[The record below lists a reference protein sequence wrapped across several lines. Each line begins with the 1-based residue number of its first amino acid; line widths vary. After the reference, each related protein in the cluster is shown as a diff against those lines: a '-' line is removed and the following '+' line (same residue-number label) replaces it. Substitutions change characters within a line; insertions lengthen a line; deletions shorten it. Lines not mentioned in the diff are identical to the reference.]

1 MGRQLKVLLLVGSLV
16 PTASVCVF
24 LDEHRDDDDDG
35 CTGQQAWKLKL
46 YEKGSGCAGEAY
58 LGKVIG
64 GQVDYDDWDSG
75 CEDVPLAGVKRAVH
89 FTECTLEHAT
99 LSVYSTTGCPTD
111 AALEERT
118 VPISNYDEGS
128 ECVEG
133 LFDDLD
139 AIIMCPSAYY
149 GVMCNASAGVSYVPI
164 DESDCNDAY
173 LEGIVTNAIKGEQ
186 TYDLDGCGREDRDFG
201 TSVASLFVHDNI
213 AACGEICEASGEC
226 GIADIGNCEIDGRPR
241 HIYRKVCD
249 PNATVPTLDEI
260 IAGISP
266 NDDATIPP
274 TFEGVTLPPAFE
286 PSLRGV
292 FDAVLKNVCA
302 DKNTAV
308 GVCHIAEGH
317 CDHINLNTDTW
328 KCDDVLETG
337 LSSQFPE
344 ADATETCEDLQEAM
358 YDCGLE
364 PYPCQTEHRAL
375 AKCSFELG
383 ARIYYGHECEFSC
396 PDTAETPETAG
407 ELGSAA
413 DGARKTTAVG
423 ALLGTALLL

>member
-16 PTASVCVF
+16 STALCF
-24 LDEHRDDDDDG
+24 EDDG
-35 CTGQQAWKLKL
+35 DGQKAWKLKL

-58 LGKVIG
+58 LGKVIRG
-64 GQVDYDDWDSG
+64 PGSG
-75 CEDVPLAGVKRAVH
+75 CEDVPLADERAVH

-139 AIIMCPSAYY
+139 AIIMCPRAYY

-186 TYDLDGCGREDRDFG
+186 TVDLDGCGREDREFE
-201 TSVASLFVHDNI
+201 LFVHDNI
-213 AACGEICEASGEC
+213 AACGEICEATGEC
-226 GIADIGNCEIDGRPR
+226 GIANIGNCEIDGRPR

-249 PNATVPTLDEI
+249 PNATVPTLGEI

-286 PSLRGV
+286 PSIRGV

-308 GVCHIAEGH
+308 GVCHIAEGL
-317 CDHINLNTDTW
+317 CNHINLDMGTW
-328 KCDDVLETG
+328 QCDDVFETG

-407 ELGSAA
+407 ELSSAA

>member
-16 PTASVCVF
+16 PTASWF
-24 LDEHRDDDDDG
+24 DDDG
-35 CTGQQAWKLKL
+35 DGQKEWKLKL

-75 CEDVPLAGVKRAVH
+75 CEDVPLADERAVH

-139 AIIMCPSAYY
+139 AIIMCPRAYY

-186 TYDLDGCGREDRDFG
+186 TVDLDGCGREDREFE
-201 TSVASLFVHDNI
+201 LFVHDNI
-213 AACGEICEASGEC
+213 AACGEICEATGEC
-226 GIADIGNCEIDGRPR
+226 GIANIGNCEIDGRPR

-286 PSLRGV
+286 PSIRGV

-308 GVCHIAEGH
+308 GVCHIAEGL
-317 CDHINLNTDTW
+317 CNHINLDMGTW
-328 KCDDVLETG
+328 QCDDVFETG

-413 DGARKTTAVG
+413 GGARKTTAVG

>member
-16 PTASVCVF
+16 PTASWF
-24 LDEHRDDDDDG
+24 DDDG
-35 CTGQQAWKLKL
+35 DGQKEWKLKL

-58 LGKVIG
+58 LGKVIRG
-64 GQVDYDDWDSG
+64 PGSG
-75 CEDVPLAGVKRAVH
+75 CEDVPLADERAVH

-149 GVMCNASAGVSYVPI
+149 GVTCNASAGVTFVPI

-173 LEGIVTNAIKGEQ
+173 LEGIVNNVLRFTNVLRGHVDTSGLI
-186 TYDLDGCGREDRDFG
+186 GCGKR
-201 TSVASLFVHDNI
+201 
-213 AACGEICEASGEC
+213 AAGCGEICEASGEC
-226 GIADIGNCEIDGRPR
+226 GIANIGNCEIDGRPR

-266 NDDATIPP
+266 NDDATIPS

-286 PSLRGV
+286 PSLGGV

-337 LSSQFPE
+337 LSSQFLTYPVE
-344 ADATETCEDLQEAM
+344 ADATETCEDLQETM
-358 YDCGLE
+358 YDCGEE

-375 AKCSFELG
+375 VKCTFELG
-383 ARIYYGHECEFSC
+383 TRIYYGHECEFSC

>member
-16 PTASVCVF
+16 PTASWF
-24 LDEHRDDDDDG
+24 DDDG
-35 CTGQQAWKLKL
+35 DGQQAWKLKL

-64 GQVDYDDWDSG
+64 GNADADYDWDSG
-75 CEDVPLAGVKRAVH
+75 CKDVPLADVERAVH

-173 LEGIVTNAIKGEQ
+173 LEGIVTNVLRFTNVLRGSGGTSGLI
-186 TYDLDGCGREDRDFG
+186 GCGKR
-201 TSVASLFVHDNI
+201 
-213 AACGEICEASGEC
+213 AAGCGEICEASGEC
-226 GIADIGNCEIDGRPR
+226 GIANIGNCEIDGRPR

-358 YDCGLE
+358 YDCGEE

-383 ARIYYGHECEFSC
+383 TRIYYGHECEFSC

>member
-1 MGRQLKVLLLVGSLV
+1 MGRQLKVLLLVGGLV
-16 PTASVCVF
+16 PTASTCQGLF
-24 LDEHRDDDDDG
+24 GDDLDDDDG

-75 CEDVPLAGVKRAVH
+75 CEDVPLADERAVH

-186 TYDLDGCGREDRDFG
+186 TVDLDGCGREDREFE
-201 TSVASLFVHDNI
+201 LFVHDKI
-213 AACGEICEASGEC
+213 AACGEICEATGEC
-226 GIADIGNCEIDGRPR
+226 GIANIGNCEIDGRPR

-286 PSLRGV
+286 PSIRGV

-308 GVCHIAEGH
+308 GVCHIAEGL
-317 CDHINLNTDTW
+317 CNHINLDMGTW
-328 KCDDVLETG
+328 QCDDVFETG

>member
-1 MGRQLKVLLLVGSLV
+1 M
-16 PTASVCVF
+16 
-24 LDEHRDDDDDG
+24 
-35 CTGQQAWKLKL
+35 
-46 YEKGSGCAGEAY
+46 
-58 LGKVIG
+58 
-64 GQVDYDDWDSG
+64 
-75 CEDVPLAGVKRAVH
+75 PLAGVKRAVH

-149 GVMCNASAGVSYVPI
+149 GVTCNASAGVTFVPI

-186 TYDLDGCGREDRDFG
+186 TVDLDGCGREDREFE
-201 TSVASLFVHDNI
+201 LFFHDNI
-213 AACGEICEASGEC
+213 AACGEICEATGEC
-226 GIADIGNCEIDGRPR
+226 GIANIGNCEIDGRPR

-286 PSLRGV
+286 PSIRGV

-337 LSSQFPE
+337 LSSQFPA

>member
-16 PTASVCVF
+16 PTASY
-24 LDEHRDDDDDG
+24 HDDG
-35 CTGQQAWKLKL
+35 DGQQAWKLKL
-46 YEKGSGCAGEAY
+46 YEKGSACAGEAY

-75 CEDVPLAGVKRAVH
+75 CEDVPLADVERAVH

-149 GVMCNASAGVSYVPI
+149 GVMCEASAGVTFVPI

-173 LEGIVTNAIKGEQ
+173 LEGIVTNPIKGEQ
-186 TYDLDGCGREDRDFG
+186 TYDLDGCGREDRDLG
-201 TSVASLFVHDNI
+201 TTFASLFVHDNI
-213 AACGEICEASGEC
+213 AACGEICEATGEC
-226 GIADIGNCEIDGRPR
+226 GIANIGNCEIDGRPR

-266 NDDATIPP
+266 NDDATIPS

-286 PSLRGV
+286 PSLGGV

-337 LSSQFPE
+337 LSSQFPA

-383 ARIYYGHECEFSC
+383 ARIYYGRECEFSC

>member
-16 PTASVCVF
+16 PTASY
-24 LDEHRDDDDDG
+24 HDDG
-35 CTGQQAWKLKL
+35 DGQQAWKLKL
-46 YEKGSGCAGEAY
+46 YEKGSACAGEAY

-75 CEDVPLAGVKRAVH
+75 CEDVPLADERAVH

-186 TYDLDGCGREDRDFG
+186 TVDLDGCGREDREFE
-201 TSVASLFVHDNI
+201 LFFHDNI
-213 AACGEICEASGEC
+213 AACGEICEATGEC
-226 GIADIGNCEIDGRPR
+226 GIANIGNCEIDGRPR

-266 NDDATIPP
+266 NDDATIPS

-286 PSLRGV
+286 PSLRGI
-292 FDAVLKNVCA
+292 FDAALKNVCA
-302 DKNTAV
+302 DKNTAI

-337 LSSQFPE
+337 LSSQFPA

-383 ARIYYGHECEFSC
+383 ARIYYGRECEFSC

>member
-16 PTASVCVF
+16 PTASWF
-24 LDEHRDDDDDG
+24 DDDG
-35 CTGQQAWKLKL
+35 DGQKEWKLKL

-58 LGKVIG
+58 LGKVIRG
-64 GQVDYDDWDSG
+64 PGSG
-75 CEDVPLAGVKRAVH
+75 CEDVPLADERAVH

-128 ECVEG
+128 ECVKG

-139 AIIMCPSAYY
+139 AIIMCPRAYY

-186 TYDLDGCGREDRDFG
+186 TLDLDGCGREDREFE
-201 TSVASLFVHDNI
+201 LFVHDNI
-213 AACGEICEASGEC
+213 AACGEICEATGEC
-226 GIADIGNCEIDGRPR
+226 GIANIGNCEIDGRPR

-286 PSLRGV
+286 PSLRGI

-317 CDHINLNTDTW
+317 CDHINLNSDTW

>member
-16 PTASVCVF
+16 PTASWF
-24 LDEHRDDDDDG
+24 DDDG
-35 CTGQQAWKLKL
+35 DGQKEWKLKL

-58 LGKVIG
+58 LGKVIRG
-64 GQVDYDDWDSG
+64 PGSG
-75 CEDVPLAGVKRAVH
+75 CEDVPLADERAVH

-149 GVMCNASAGVSYVPI
+149 GVACNVSAGVSYVPI

-186 TYDLDGCGREDRDFG
+186 TVDLDGCGREDREFDF
-201 TSVASLFVHDNI
+201 FFHDNI
-213 AACGEICEASGEC
+213 AACGEICEATGEC
-226 GIADIGNCEIDGRPR
+226 GIANIGNCEIDGRPR

-286 PSLRGV
+286 PSLRGI

-317 CDHINLNTDTW
+317 CDHINLNSDTW

-358 YDCGLE
+358 YDCGEE

-413 DGARKTTAVG
+413 GGARKTTAVG

>member
-1 MGRQLKVLLLVGSLV
+1 MGRQLKVLLLVGGLV
-16 PTASVCVF
+16 PTASY
-24 LDEHRDDDDDG
+24 HDDG
-35 CTGQQAWKLKL
+35 DGQQAWKLKL

-75 CEDVPLAGVKRAVH
+75 CEDVPLADVERAVH

-186 TYDLDGCGREDRDFG
+186 TVDLDGCGREDREFE
-201 TSVASLFVHDNI
+201 LFVHDNI
-213 AACGEICEASGEC
+213 AACGEICEATGEC
-226 GIADIGNCEIDGRPR
+226 GIANIGNCEIDGRPR

-249 PNATVPTLDEI
+249 PNATVATLGEI

-286 PSLRGV
+286 PSLRGI
-292 FDAVLKNVCA
+292 FDAALKNVCA

-317 CDHINLNTDTW
+317 CDHINLNSDTW

-337 LSSQFPE
+337 LSSQFLTYPVE
-344 ADATETCEDLQEAM
+344 ADATETCEDLQETM
-358 YDCGLE
+358 YDCGEE

-375 AKCSFELG
+375 VKCTFELG
-383 ARIYYGHECEFSC
+383 TRIYYGHECEFSC

>member
-16 PTASVCVF
+16 PTASWF
-24 LDEHRDDDDDG
+24 YFDDDNLHD
-35 CTGQQAWKLKL
+35 GQQAWKIKL

-75 CEDVPLAGVKRAVH
+75 CEDVPLADVERAVH

-149 GVMCNASAGVSYVPI
+149 GVTCNASAGVTFVPI

-186 TYDLDGCGREDRDFG
+186 TYDLDGCGREDRDLGIAEIF
-201 TSVASLFVHDNI
+201 FHDNL
-213 AACGEICEASGEC
+213 AACGEICEATGEC
-226 GIADIGNCEIDGRPR
+226 GIANIGNCEIDGRPR

-266 NDDATIPP
+266 NDDATIPS

-337 LSSQFPE
+337 LSSQFLTYPVE

>member
-1 MGRQLKVLLLVGSLV
+1 M
-16 PTASVCVF
+16 
-24 LDEHRDDDDDG
+24 
-35 CTGQQAWKLKL
+35 
-46 YEKGSGCAGEAY
+46 
-58 LGKVIG
+58 
-64 GQVDYDDWDSG
+64 
-75 CEDVPLAGVKRAVH
+75 
-89 FTECTLEHAT
+89 
-99 LSVYSTTGCPTD
+99 
-111 AALEERT
+111 
-118 VPISNYDEGS
+118 PISNYDEGS

-173 LEGIVTNAIKGEQ
+173 LEGIVTNVLRGDID
-186 TYDLDGCGREDRDFG
+186 TLVLNGCGKRTVPGNDVIHDFKEDQ
-201 TSVASLFVHDNI
+201 I
-213 AACGEICEASGEC
+213 AGCGEICEASGEC
-226 GIADIGNCEIDGRPR
+226 GIANIGNCEIDGRPR

-266 NDDATIPP
+266 NDDATIPS

-286 PSLRGV
+286 PSLGGV

-337 LSSQFPE
+337 LSSQFLTYPVE

>member
-16 PTASVCVF
+16 PTASCF
-24 LDEHRDDDDDG
+24 EDDG
-35 CTGQQAWKLKL
+35 DGQKAWKLKL

-58 LGKVIG
+58 LGKVIREPG
-64 GQVDYDDWDSG
+64 SG
-75 CEDVPLAGVKRAVH
+75 CEDVPLADERAVH

-139 AIIMCPSAYY
+139 AIIMCPRAYY

-186 TYDLDGCGREDRDFG
+186 TLDLDGCGREDREFE
-201 TSVASLFVHDNI
+201 LFVHDNI
-213 AACGEICEASGEC
+213 AACGEICEATGEC
-226 GIADIGNCEIDGRPR
+226 GIANIGNCEIDGRPR

-266 NDDATIPP
+266 NDDVTIPP

-286 PSLRGV
+286 PSLRGI

-358 YDCGLE
+358 YDCGEE

-383 ARIYYGHECEFSC
+383 TRIYYGHECEFSC

>member
-16 PTASVCVF
+16 PTASY
-24 LDEHRDDDDDG
+24 HDDG
-35 CTGQQAWKLKL
+35 DGQQAWKLKL
-46 YEKGSGCAGEAY
+46 YEKGSACAGEAY

-75 CEDVPLAGVKRAVH
+75 CEDVPLADERAVH

-149 GVMCNASAGVSYVPI
+149 GVTCNASAGVSYVPI

-186 TYDLDGCGREDRDFG
+186 TVDLDGCGREDREFE
-201 TSVASLFVHDNI
+201 LFVHDKI
-213 AACGEICEASGEC
+213 AACGEICEATGEC
-226 GIADIGNCEIDGRPR
+226 GIANIGNCEIDGRPR

-266 NDDATIPP
+266 NDDATIPS

-286 PSLRGV
+286 PSIRGV

-337 LSSQFPE
+337 LSSQFPA

-383 ARIYYGHECEFSC
+383 ARIYYGRECEFSC

>member
-1 MGRQLKVLLLVGSLV
+1 MGRQLKVLLLVGGLV
-16 PTASVCVF
+16 PTASTCQGLF
-24 LDEHRDDDDDG
+24 GDDLDDDDG

-46 YEKGSGCAGEAY
+46 YEKGSACAGEAY

-75 CEDVPLAGVKRAVH
+75 CEDVPLADERAVH

-149 GVMCNASAGVSYVPI
+149 GVMCNASAGVSHVPI

-186 TYDLDGCGREDRDFG
+186 TVDLDGCGREDREFE
-201 TSVASLFVHDNI
+201 LFVHDNI
-213 AACGEICEASGEC
+213 AACGEICEATGEC
-226 GIADIGNCEIDGRPR
+226 GIANIGNCEIDGRPR

-286 PSLRGV
+286 PSIRGV

-308 GVCHIAEGH
+308 GVCHIAEGL
-317 CDHINLNTDTW
+317 CNHINLDMGTW
-328 KCDDVLETG
+328 QCDDVFETG

>member
-16 PTASVCVF
+16 PTASWF
-24 LDEHRDDDDDG
+24 DDDG
-35 CTGQQAWKLKL
+35 DGQKEWKLKL

-58 LGKVIG
+58 LGKVIRG
-64 GQVDYDDWDSG
+64 PGSG
-75 CEDVPLAGVKRAVH
+75 CEDVPLADERAVH

-164 DESDCNDAY
+164 DESDCSDAY

-186 TYDLDGCGREDRDFG
+186 TVDLDGCGREDREFDF
-201 TSVASLFVHDNI
+201 FFHDNI
-213 AACGEICEASGEC
+213 AACGEICEATGEC
-226 GIADIGNCEIDGRPR
+226 GIANIGNCEIDGRPR

-266 NDDATIPP
+266 NDDATIPS

-286 PSLRGV
+286 PSLGGV

-317 CDHINLNTDTW
+317 CDHINLNSDTW

-358 YDCGLE
+358 YDCGEE

-413 DGARKTTAVG
+413 GGARKTTAVG

>member
-1 MGRQLKVLLLVGSLV
+1 MWRQLKVLLLVGSLV
-16 PTASVCVF
+16 PTASDCVF

-64 GQVDYDDWDSG
+64 GNADADYDWDSG
-75 CEDVPLAGVKRAVH
+75 CKDVPLADVERAVH

-149 GVMCNASAGVSYVPI
+149 GVTCNASAGVTFVPI

-173 LEGIVTNAIKGEQ
+173 LEGIVTNVLRGDIDTLG
-186 TYDLDGCGREDRDFG
+186 LIGCGKR
-201 TSVASLFVHDNI
+201 
-213 AACGEICEASGEC
+213 AAGCGEICEASGEC
-226 GIADIGNCEIDGRPR
+226 GIANIGNCEIDGRPR

-266 NDDATIPP
+266 NDDATIPS

-286 PSLRGV
+286 PSLRGI

-317 CDHINLNTDTW
+317 CDHINLNSDTW

>member
-16 PTASVCVF
+16 PTASTCQGLF
-24 LDEHRDDDDDG
+24 GDDLDDDDG

-75 CEDVPLAGVKRAVH
+75 CEDVPLADERAVH

-99 LSVYSTTGCPTD
+99 LSVYSSTGCPTD

-149 GVMCNASAGVSYVPI
+149 GVMCEASAGVTFVPI
-164 DESDCNDAY
+164 DESDCSDAY
-173 LEGIVTNAIKGEQ
+173 LEGIVTNVLRGDID
-186 TYDLDGCGREDRDFG
+186 TLVLNGCGKRTVPGNDVIHDFKEDQ
-201 TSVASLFVHDNI
+201 I
-213 AACGEICEASGEC
+213 AGCGEICEASGEC
-226 GIADIGNCEIDGRPR
+226 GIANISNCEVEKKCTN
-241 HIYRKVCD
+241 IYRKVCD
-249 PNATVPTLDEI
+249 PNATVPTFEEI

-274 TFEGVTLPPAFE
+274 TFLPYDFEGVTLPPAAQPIVDILSEMKCNDEATAYRACLFLPTKGPIPDYLFGDGWG
-286 PSLRGV
+286 PSP
-292 FDAVLKNVCA
+292 N
-302 DKNTAV
+302 
-308 GVCHIAEGH
+308 
-317 CDHINLNTDTW
+317 
-328 KCDDVLETG
+328 CDDVQQWFVDRPCKEGPT
-337 LSSQFPE
+337 
-344 ADATETCEDLQEAM
+344 T
-358 YDCGLE
+358 
-364 PYPCQTEHRAL
+364 CQTEYQAYV
-375 AKCSFELG
+375 ACTFEIWV
-383 ARIYYGHECEFSC
+383 RIYHGLECEFYCSDAAATGRETSKRLC
-396 PDTAETPETAG
+396 PAG
-407 ELGSAA
+407 GESGEPGALDS
-413 DGARKTTAVG
+413 DGARKTTALG

>member
-16 PTASVCVF
+16 PTASDCVF

-46 YEKGSGCAGEAY
+46 YEKGSGCTGEAY

-75 CEDVPLAGVKRAVH
+75 CEDVPLADVERAVH

-139 AIIMCPSAYY
+139 AIIMCPRAYY

-186 TYDLDGCGREDRDFG
+186 TVDLDGCGREDREFE
-201 TSVASLFVHDNI
+201 LFVHDNI
-213 AACGEICEASGEC
+213 AACGEICEATGEC
-226 GIADIGNCEIDGRPR
+226 GIANIGNCEIDGRPR

-286 PSLRGV
+286 PSIRGV

-317 CDHINLNTDTW
+317 CDHINLNSDTW

-337 LSSQFPE
+337 LSSQFLTYPVE
-344 ADATETCEDLQEAM
+344 ADATETCEDLQETM
-358 YDCGLE
+358 YDCGEE

-407 ELGSAA
+407 ELSSAA

>member
-1 MGRQLKVLLLVGSLV
+1 
-16 PTASVCVF
+16 
-24 LDEHRDDDDDG
+24 
-35 CTGQQAWKLKL
+35 
-46 YEKGSGCAGEAY
+46 
-58 LGKVIG
+58 
-64 GQVDYDDWDSG
+64 
-75 CEDVPLAGVKRAVH
+75 
-89 FTECTLEHAT
+89 
-99 LSVYSTTGCPTD
+99 
-111 AALEERT
+111 
-118 VPISNYDEGS
+118 
-128 ECVEG
+128 
-133 LFDDLD
+133 
-139 AIIMCPSAYY
+139 MCPSAYY

-186 TYDLDGCGREDRDFG
+186 TVDLDGCGREDREFE
-201 TSVASLFVHDNI
+201 LFVHDNI
-213 AACGEICEASGEC
+213 AACGEICEATGEC
-226 GIADIGNCEIDGRPR
+226 GIANIGNCEIDGRPR

-286 PSLRGV
+286 PSIRGV

-308 GVCHIAEGH
+308 GVCHIAEGL
-317 CDHINLNTDTW
+317 CNHINLDMGTW
-328 KCDDVLETG
+328 QCDDVFETG

-383 ARIYYGHECEFSC
+383 ARIYYGRECEFSC

>member
-1 MGRQLKVLLLVGSLV
+1 MGRQLKVLLLVGGLV
-16 PTASVCVF
+16 PTASTCQGLF
-24 LDEHRDDDDDG
+24 GDDLDDDDG

-75 CEDVPLAGVKRAVH
+75 CEDVPLADERAVH

-186 TYDLDGCGREDRDFG
+186 TVDLDGCGREDREFE
-201 TSVASLFVHDNI
+201 LFFHDNI
-213 AACGEICEASGEC
+213 AACGEICEATGEC
-226 GIADIGNCEIDGRPR
+226 GIANIGNCEIDGRPR

-286 PSLRGV
+286 PSIRGV

-308 GVCHIAEGH
+308 GVCHIAEGL
-317 CDHINLNTDTW
+317 CNHINLDMGTW
-328 KCDDVLETG
+328 QCDDVFETG